1 MVACM
6 LLNQVILRIRIVKKL
21 LLLNIFFLNAICI
34 SAQDV
39 DIVNSDSS
47 GYVLLSTY
55 EMAYGSKYKDLEKS
69 LIKET
74 KAGVKDGYDT
84 CSLYRHV
91 QGSQRAFYMIC
102 SFKTMDQFAKIMD
115 VERDYSNDK
124 QLFASHTDHIL
135 ARVTTELDSPPPFV
149 MFAKWR
155 PGPNLSMSGFSE
167 RMTAFQKAFSKSF
180 GACNEYIH
188 SWGPEYAGYLACGFN
203 NWSDFAKA
211 TAAADENVVEAISSF
226 PVTGIVSHSDELLV
240 RVYPE

>member
-1 MVACM
+1 MM
-6 LLNQVILRIRIVKKL
+6 KL
-21 LLLNIFFLNAICI
+21 LILNLSFILSFFVLA
-34 SAQDV
+34 DEV
-39 DIVNSDSS
+39 DSSDSEQK
-47 GYVLLSTY
+47 GYVLMSTY
-55 EMAYGSKYKDLEKS
+55 EMAYGSKFKDLEKN
-69 LIKET
+69 LIEET
-74 KAGVKDGYDT
+74 KAGVRDGYDA

-102 SFKTMDQFAKIMD
+102 SFKTMNQFAKIMD
-115 VERDYSNDK
+115 VERDYSNEK

-135 ARVTTELDSPPPFV
+135 ARVKTELDSPPPFV

-188 SWGPEYAGYLACGFN
+188 SWGPEYAGYLACGFDS
-203 NWSDFAKA
+203 WSDFAKA

-240 RVYPE
+240 RVYPK

>member
-1 MVACM
+1 M
-6 LLNQVILRIRIVKKL
+6 KKL
-21 LLLNIFFLNAICI
+21 LILNLSFIFSFFILA
-34 SAQDV
+34 DEV
-39 DIVNSDSS
+39 DTSDSEQK
-47 GYVLLSTY
+47 GYVLMSTY
-55 EMAYGSKYKDLEKS
+55 EMAYGSKFKDLEKN
-69 LIKET
+69 LIEET
-74 KAGVKDGYDT
+74 KAGVRDGYDA

-102 SFKTMDQFAKIMD
+102 SFKTMNQFAKIMD
-115 VERDYSNDK
+115 VERDYSNEK

-135 ARVTTELDSPPPFV
+135 ARVKTELDSPPPFV

-188 SWGPEYAGYLACGFN
+188 SWGPEYAGYLACGFDS
-203 NWSDFAKA
+203 WSDFAKA

-240 RVYPE
+240 RVYPK

>member
-1 MVACM
+1 MT
-6 LLNQVILRIRIVKKL
+6 KL
-21 LLLNIFFLNAICI
+21 LILNLSFIFSFFLLA
-34 SAQDV
+34 DEV
-39 DIVNSDSS
+39 DSSDSEQM
-47 GYVLLSTY
+47 GYVLMSTY
-55 EMAYGSKYKDLEKS
+55 EMAYGSKFKDLEKN
-69 LIKET
+69 LIEET
-74 KAGVKDGYDT
+74 KAGVRDGYDA

-115 VERDYSNDK
+115 VERDYSNEK

-135 ARVTTELDSPPPFV
+135 ARVKTELDSPPPFV

-188 SWGPEYAGYLACGFN
+188 SWGPEYAGYLACGFDS
-203 NWSDFAKA
+203 WSDFAKA

-240 RVYPE
+240 RVYPK

>member
-1 MVACM
+1 M
-6 LLNQVILRIRIVKKL
+6 KKL
-21 LLLNIFFLNAICI
+21 LILNLSFIFSFFVFA
-34 SAQDV
+34 DEV
-39 DIVNSDSS
+39 DSSDSEPK
-47 GYVLLSTY
+47 GYVLMSTY
-55 EMAYGSKYKDLEKS
+55 EMAYGSKFKDLEKN
-69 LIKET
+69 LIEET
-74 KAGVKDGYDT
+74 KAGVTDGYDA

-102 SFKTMDQFAKIMD
+102 SFKTMNQFAKIMD
-115 VERDYSNDK
+115 VERDYSNEK

-135 ARVTTELDSPPPFV
+135 ARVKTELDSPPPYV

-188 SWGPEYAGYLACGFN
+188 SWGPEYAGYLACGFDS
-203 NWSDFAKA
+203 WSDFAKA

-240 RVYPE
+240 RVYPK